1 MSVRVVVDTNVLVS
15 GLLGVYS
22 SPARI
27 IDLVYSGRFQ
37 CVHDDR
43 ILMEYREVLS
53 RPKFAS
59 AISEHERDDL
69 IDFLERWGLHILPG
83 PLDPIAGSAP
93 DPFDLPFAEAAVAGQ
108 ASCIITG
115 NTAHFD
121 FFTGNQCGIRVLS
134 PKECHTLV
142 CGGALE

>member
-1 MSVRVVVDTNVLVS
+1 MSVRVVIDTNVLVS

-22 SPARI
+22 YPARI

-59 AISEHERDDL
+59 AISKHERDDL
-69 IDFLERWGLHILPG
+69 IDFLERWGLHVLPG
-83 PLDPIAGSAP
+83 PLGPLADSAP

-108 ASCIITG
+108 TKYIITG

-121 FFTGNQCGIRVLS
+121 FFSDNRWGIRVLT
-134 PKECHTLV
+134 PKDCHALV
-142 CGGALE
+142 CGSILE

>member
-1 MSVRVVVDTNVLVS
+1 MSVRVVIDTNVLVS

-22 SPARI
+22 YPARI
-27 IDLVYSGRFQ
+27 IDLVYSGRFH

-69 IDFLERWGLHILPG
+69 IDYLDRWGLHVLPG
-83 PLDPIAGSAP
+83 PIGPLAATAP
-93 DPFDLPFAEAAVAGQ
+93 DPFDLPFVEAAVAGQ
-108 ASCIITG
+108 ASYIITG
-115 NTAHFD
+115 NTTHFD
-121 FFTGNQCGIRVLS
+121 FFSDNHWGIRVLT
-134 PKECHTLV
+134 PKDCHALV
-142 CGGALE
+142 CGGA